1 MKKIFK
7 SRIFTFILGAILFGG
22 IGVVSAYTIFANDI
36 GYTPKDTIWK
46 VDNVKDA
53 IDDLYSKAD
62 NSTQEIIFC
71 AHTWGNNV
79 KGGSN
84 IAFANYNYRKFKI
97 KSFNYLANSNAEF
110 YFTDSNYNT
119 IPAEINKEYSLN
131 ESNISY
137 LYITE
142 QVNASYG
149 YSCITLEFY
158 N

>member
-7 SRIFTFILGAILFGG
+7 SRIFAFILGTLIFSG
-22 IGVVSAYTIFANDI
+22 ITAVSAYTILANDI
-36 GYTPKDTIWK
+36 EYTPKDTTWE
-46 VDNVKDA
+46 VNNVKDA
-53 IDDLYSKAD
+53 IDDLYSKVD
-62 NSTQEIIFC
+62 NSTQEIKFC

-79 KGGSN
+79 NGGSN
-84 IAFANYNYRKFKI
+84 IDFANYNYKKFKI
-97 KSFNYLANSNAEF
+97 KSFDYLDNSNAEF
-110 YFTDSNYNT
+110 YFTDINYNT
-119 IPAEINKEYSLN
+119 IPAEINKEYSLK